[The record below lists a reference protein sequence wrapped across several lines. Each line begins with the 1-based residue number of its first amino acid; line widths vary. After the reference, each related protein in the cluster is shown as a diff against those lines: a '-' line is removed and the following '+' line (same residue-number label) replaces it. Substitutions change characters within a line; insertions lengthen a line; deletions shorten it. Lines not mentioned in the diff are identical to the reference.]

1 MTTTNTVRSVKT
13 ARAKSMKRILK
24 VTIKRMVDDSPDT
37 SYLGEYASSPTSE
50 FSIDREHSL
59 DCPINLE
66 ALDDVEDH
74 CKCNG
79 GNRGRNEFRYFNPSF
94 NYVDKSGKLLPDNT
108 AEEVRKYVRQDY
120 ARMQAANR
128 GNWCYMGVRAEA
140 QVQLDG
146 DLRQTVISGGLWGIE
161 SDSDESYFADVERE
175 ELAVL
180 RSQLQA
186 IGFSRRA
193 IAAAFETVE
202 RKED

>member
-1 MTTTNTVRSVKT
+1 MCGC
-13 ARAKSMKRILK
+13 
-24 VTIKRMVDDSPDT
+24 
-37 SYLGEYASSPTSE
+37 GESG
-50 FSIDREHSL
+50 DML
-59 DCPINLE
+59 
-66 ALDDVEDH
+66 
-74 CKCNG
+74 
-79 GNRGRNEFRYFNPSF
+79 RNEYRYFNPSF

-128 GNWCYMGVRAEA
+128 GDWCYMGVRAEA

-193 IAAAFETVE
+193 IAAAFKTVE